1 MGFFRVLNFGCRT
14 NQADGAALQRQ
25 MLEEGWQEASEFEAC
40 DVALLNTCTVTA
52 TADAELRKIVRRIHR
67 QSPGCKILVTG
78 CYAQRAPAE
87 LTALDGVHWV
97 VGNSHKQQIR
107 ELFQKPSSDPGAPP
121 SAGFFP
127 LEGLQN
133 QGSGSSDT
141 SVSPETPRAKI
152 LVGDIFEQRE
162 LMAEPVYG
170 KERTRPTLKI
180 QDGCNA
186 RCSYCIIPYVRGR
199 SRSLPPEKVL
209 AEVHRLLGNGTQEIV
224 LSGINLGS
232 YGKDLTPRIR
242 FLDLVERILSETPLP
257 RLRISSIEPM
267 DVSKELI
274 RLVASEPRMAKHFHI
289 PLQSGC
295 DRILRQMNR
304 RYWAQHYAERVL
316 EVRESIPEAAIGAD
330 VMVGFPGETDEDHQ
344 TSARFIESL
353 PFTYLHVFPYS
364 IRSGTPAAERS
375 GHLNGRISRERS
387 REIRTTMAA
396 KRAAFMKA
404 QVGGTLSVV
413 TLEENSGGTRFAVS
427 SNFLKVALPGAGL
440 APNRLLDVGI
450 TGYRDNL
457 LSGTTVPLEA

>member
-1 MGFFRVLNFGCRT
+1 MRT
-14 NQADGAALQRQ
+14 PQRDSSLSRGSKIKVQ
-25 MLEEGWQEASEFEAC
+25 VPPIPLF
-40 DVALLNTCTVTA
+40 LL
-52 TADAELRKIVRRIHR
+52 R
-67 QSPGCKILVTG
+67 P
-78 CYAQRAPAE
+78 
-87 LTALDGVHWV
+87 
-97 VGNSHKQQIR
+97 
-107 ELFQKPSSDPGAPP
+107 
-121 SAGFFP
+121 
-127 LEGLQN
+127 
-133 QGSGSSDT
+133 
-141 SVSPETPRAKI
+141 PRAKI

-364 IRSGTPAAERS
+364 SRSGTPAAEQS

-440 APNRLLDVGI
+440 APNRLLEVRI
-450 TGYRDNL
+450 TGYGDNL
-457 LSGTTVPLEA
+457 LSGTTVPVEA